1 MTAMLEMRQVSHA
14 FGPVQVLHDVNLSVM
29 PGERLALIGPNGA
42 GKTTLFNV
50 LSGHIKPTQGQVWLR
65 AKRVDKLPAYRMSQ
79 AGVARSYQ
87 VSQLFGTLTVAEH
100 VRCALMQH
108 KAGVWRLWQG
118 RRQVLALQA
127 QVEACLAQFELT
139 TFAQVPANALSYAQQ
154 RLLDVA
160 LAVAAQAQLLLLDE
174 PTAGMS
180 QSEAKRFV
188 AQLQRALQGQ
198 TLVFVEHDMQVAFA
212 LATHVA
218 VLSQGRIVAV
228 DTPDAIRQHPQ
239 VQRDYLGGAHA

>member
-1 MTAMLEMRQVSHA
+1 MTAMLDIRQVSHA

-65 AKRVDKLPAYRMSQ
+65 AKRVDKLPAHRMSQ

-118 RRQVLALQA
+118 RRPALALQA
-127 QVEACLAQFELT
+127 QVEACLAQFELAP
-139 TFAQVPANALSYAQQ
+139 FAQVPAHALSYAQQ

-160 LAVAAQAQLLLLDE
+160 LAVAAQAPLLLLDE

-180 QSEAKRFV
+180 QSEAQRFV
-188 AQLQRALQGQ
+188 AQLQRAVQGQ

-218 VLSQGRIVAV
+218 VLSQGRVVAM

-239 VQRDYLGGAHA
+239 VQQDYLGAAHA

>member
-1 MTAMLEMRQVSHA
+1 
-14 FGPVQVLHDVNLSVM
+14 
-29 PGERLALIGPNGA
+29 
-42 GKTTLFNV
+42 
-50 LSGHIKPTQGQVWLR
+50 
-65 AKRVDKLPAYRMSQ
+65 
-79 AGVARSYQ
+79 

-100 VRCALMQH
+100 VRCALMQQ

-118 RRQVLALQA
+118 RRQAHALQA

-139 TFAQVPANALSYAQQ
+139 PFAQVPANALSYAQQ

>member
-1 MTAMLEMRQVSHA
+1 MTALLEMRQVSHA

-50 LSGHIKPTQGQVWLR
+50 LSGQIKPTKGQVWLR
-65 AKRVDKLPAYRMSQ
+65 AQRVDKLPAHRMSQ
-79 AGVARSYQ
+79 VGVARSFQ

-100 VRCALMQH
+100 VHCALMQQ
-108 KAGVWRLWQG
+108 KAGEWRLWQG
-118 RRQVLALQA
+118 RRQALALQA

-139 TFAQVPANALSYAQQ
+139 PFAQVPAHALSYAQQ

-160 LAVAAQAQLLLLDE
+160 LAVAAKAQLLLLDE

-188 AQLQRALQGQ
+188 AQLQRVLQGQ

-228 DTPDAIRQHPQ
+228 DTPEAIRQHPQ

>member
-50 LSGHIKPTQGQVWLR
+50 LSGHIKPMQGQVWLR
-65 AKRVDKLPAYRMSQ
+65 AKRVDKLPAHRMSQ

-180 QSEAKRFV
+180 QSEAQRFV